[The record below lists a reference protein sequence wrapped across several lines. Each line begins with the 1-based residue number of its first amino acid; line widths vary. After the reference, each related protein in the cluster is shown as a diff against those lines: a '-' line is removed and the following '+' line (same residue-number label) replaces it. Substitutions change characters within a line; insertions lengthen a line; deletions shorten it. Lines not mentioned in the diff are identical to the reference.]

1 MKDNFGEKLYVS
13 ICNLFFKFFLNP
25 NTWLL
30 NHVMEIKIVNLMEH
44 CRRITTEV
52 SETTLFQS
60 VWAFFTDYDVFSML
74 CFK

>member
-13 ICNLFFKFFLNP
+13 ICDLFFKFFLNP

-52 SETTLFQS
+52 SETNVISECLGIF
-60 VWAFFTDYDVFSML
+60 Y
-74 CFK
+74 